1 MPQVQY
7 VRSPSSGRRASR
19 SPARAGVTHARYG
32 APRDHST
39 FDSNSVYHTRD
50 LTRYCIDVI
59 AIPSH
64 RHTTSRRITK
74 VTAASAELGAICD
87 PQGVGESRHV
97 LRHCHP
103 SPSLQTASMLPSA
116 GTLLS
121 LSSRPLSSIARPMQ
135 STLIVSTSCNPVL
148 PRVQRS
154 APPAVRRESSSGL
167 ALPTEPASLWGCPK
181 GLPPPLDCNRARPT
195 RRPRRAIARRS
206 SRPAGSTH
214 AHMPRSHRSPSTSP
228 GTAAGAAEPGAPIMR
243 RGSPTCNQGAYQR
256 RNQGAPITPRGS
268 PAT

>member
-1 MPQVQY
+1 M
-7 VRSPSSGRRASR
+7 
-19 SPARAGVTHARYG
+19 
-32 APRDHST
+32 
-39 FDSNSVYHTRD
+39 
-50 LTRYCIDVI
+50 
-59 AIPSH
+59 
-64 RHTTSRRITK
+64 
-74 VTAASAELGAICD
+74 
-87 PQGVGESRHV
+87 

-154 APPAVRRESSSGL
+154 APPAVRRESSSGR
-167 ALPTEPASLWGCPK
+167 ALPTEPASLRGCPK

-228 GTAAGAAEPGAPIMR
+228 GTAAGAAEPGAPIMP
-243 RGSPTCNQGAYQR
+243 RGSPAWNQGAYQR
-256 RNQGAPITPRGS
+256 RNATQSRGTDH
-268 PAT
+268 ATRLT